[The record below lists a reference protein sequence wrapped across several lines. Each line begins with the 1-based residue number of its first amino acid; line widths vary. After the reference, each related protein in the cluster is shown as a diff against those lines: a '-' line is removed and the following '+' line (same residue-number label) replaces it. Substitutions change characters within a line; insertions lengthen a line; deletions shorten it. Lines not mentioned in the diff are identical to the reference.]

1 MTAFPTLGTPPS
13 DPVHPALLIT
23 GERARWR
30 QITGRRQGLVLLAA
44 MAGFGLIIL
53 RLMQLG
59 LAVPDTT
66 IEGRTRDMIQASR
79 PDIVDRNGIVMAVDI
94 SVPSL
99 FAEPRRIS
107 DVPDTVDKLRTVLPD
122 LDRNWLLGR
131 LSGNSG
137 FVWIRRELT
146 PALKERIMGLGLP
159 GIDFINENR
168 RFYPGGAEASHVIG
182 TVDIDNRGTAGVE
195 LALDREYVEVL
206 HDVGLARG
214 QSLEPV
220 ELSIDMRVQHVMRQE
235 LVTAI
240 GRFRA
245 IAGAGVMIDV
255 RTGEVVALVSLPDF
269 DPNVPASALEKDA
282 LNRITAGSYEL
293 GSTFKT
299 VTIAAALDGGSLAID
314 DLVDAREGVR
324 FGRFVLDHGKHRILS
339 VPEIFRFSD
348 NIGTI
353 RIMQAMGKEAYRRF
367 LSRAGFDTRSPI
379 ELPERAMPS
388 VPAQFSDVGAATASY
403 GYGFAATPLH
413 MASAVA
419 ALANSGMAVPPTIF
433 ARTAEEAS
441 ALAVP
446 IVSPQTS
453 REIRYLL
460 RLNAVEGSGR
470 RMERIATGFHAG
482 GKTGTAEKV
491 VNGQYSKTL
500 NLTVFAAVFPI
511 EEPRFALLVMLDEA
525 KAETETGSREAGWN
539 TAEVAGKII
548 QRTAPMLGLVP
559 QFDARDAAALTLLH
573 P

>member
-1 MTAFPTLGTPPS
+1 
-13 DPVHPALLIT
+13 
-23 GERARWR
+23 
-30 QITGRRQGLVLLAA
+30 
-44 MAGFGLIIL
+44 
-53 RLMQLG
+53 LG

-240 GRFRA
+240 ARFRA
-245 IAGAGVMIDV
+245 IAGAGVMIEV

-282 LNRITAGSYEL
+282 INRITAGSYEL

-353 RIMQAMGKEAYRRF
+353 RIMQAMGKVAFCRVPV
-367 LSRAGFDTRSPI
+367 LTRVRP
-379 ELPERAMPS
+379 
-388 VPAQFSDVGAATASY
+388 
-403 GYGFAATPLH
+403 
-413 MASAVA
+413 
-419 ALANSGMAVPPTIF
+419 
-433 ARTAEEAS
+433 
-441 ALAVP
+441 
-446 IVSPQTS
+446 
-453 REIRYLL
+453 
-460 RLNAVEGSGR
+460 
-470 RMERIATGFHAG
+470 
-482 GKTGTAEKV
+482 
-491 VNGQYSKTL
+491 
-500 NLTVFAAVFPI
+500 
-511 EEPRFALLVMLDEA
+511 
-525 KAETETGSREAGWN
+525 
-539 TAEVAGKII
+539 
-548 QRTAPMLGLVP
+548 
-559 QFDARDAAALTLLH
+559 
-573 P
+573 